1 METIRDFLKNKNTC
15 VMVLII
21 IYENNGGKAK
31 KVYIVLSCVVYSFI
45 ENYVCIDYLSC
56 Q

>member
-1 METIRDFLKNKNTC
+1 MRTIRDCLKKKNIF
-15 VMVLII
+15 VMVPIM
-21 IYENNGGKAK
+21 IYENNGEKQK
-31 KVYIVLSCVVYSFI
+31 IMYRVLSCVVYSLI